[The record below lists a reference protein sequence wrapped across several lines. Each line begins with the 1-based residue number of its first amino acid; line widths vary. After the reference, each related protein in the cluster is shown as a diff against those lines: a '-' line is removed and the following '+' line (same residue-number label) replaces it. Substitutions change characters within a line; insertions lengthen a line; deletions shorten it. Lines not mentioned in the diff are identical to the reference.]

1 MLLYGARTFWQQS
14 KKGREAIM
22 KKIRLSGVKRTIRST
37 TLVISCAMLCL
48 GLLEA
53 GATAHADDS
62 VGSVSQVTGTAQIQR
77 GGVLLPAQPGTP
89 VKLHDVVTTQPGST
103 ATLSFPD
110 GSSMALTSGTT
121 VKIEDAA
128 AVNGQSVPSRVTLS
142 SGNVH
147 TIVPDKA
154 GNPHHLEIDTQV
166 GKAVGPS
173 PNQ

>member
-1 MLLYGARTFWQQS
+1 
-14 KKGREAIM
+14 
-22 KKIRLSGVKRTIRST
+22 
-37 TLVISCAMLCL
+37 VISCAMLCL

-53 GATAHADDS
+53 GATARADDS

-77 GGVLLPAQPGTP
+77 GGASLPAQPGTP
-89 VKLHDVVTTQPGST
+89 VQLHDVVSTQPGST

-110 GSSMALTSGTT
+110 GSSIALTSGTT
-121 VKIEDAA
+121 VTIEDAV
-128 AVNGQSVPSRVTLS
+128 AVNGQNVPSRVTLS

-147 TIVPDKA
+147 SIVPDKA

>member
-1 MLLYGARTFWQQS
+1 M
-14 KKGREAIM
+14 M
-22 KKIRLSGVKRTIRST
+22 KKIRPSGVKRTIANRST
-37 TLVISCAMLCL
+37 TLIRACAILCL
-48 GLLEA
+48 GLLGA
-53 GATAHADDS
+53 GATARADDS

-77 GGVLLPAQPGTP
+77 GGASLPAQPGTA
-89 VKLHDVVTTQPGST
+89 VKLHDIVTTQPGST

-110 GSSMALTSGTT
+110 GSSMALTSGTSVT
-121 VKIEDAA
+121 IEDAA

>member
-1 MLLYGARTFWQQS
+1 MRRITRPSTALIGA
-14 KKGREAIM
+14 AA
-22 KKIRLSGVKRTIRST
+22 L
-37 TLVISCAMLCL
+37 L
-48 GLLEA
+48 GLLSVNSA
-53 GATAHADDS
+53 VRADDS

-77 GGVLLPAQPGTP
+77 GGASLPAQPGTP

-110 GSSMALTSGTT
+110 GSSMALTSGTSVT
-121 VKIEDAA
+121 IEDAA
-128 AVNGQSVPSRVTLS
+128 SVNGQSVPSRVTLS

>member
-1 MLLYGARTFWQQS
+1 
-14 KKGREAIM
+14 M
-22 KKIRLSGVKRTIRST
+22 KKIRPSGVKLTIRST
-37 TLVISCAMLCL
+37 TLIVACAILCL

-53 GATAHADDS
+53 GATARADDS

-77 GGVLLPAQPGTP
+77 GGASLPAQPGTP

-110 GSSMALTSGTT
+110 GSSIALTSGTT
-121 VKIEDAA
+121 VTIEDAV

-147 TIVPDKA
+147 SIVPDKA

>member
-1 MLLYGARTFWQQS
+1 LGRKLLARKS
-14 KKGREAIM
+14 KNGREAIM

-53 GATAHADDS
+53 GATARADDS

-77 GGVLLPAQPGTP
+77 GGASLPAQPGTP
-89 VKLHDVVTTQPGST
+89 VQLHDVVSTQPGST

-110 GSSMALTSGTT
+110 GSSIALTSGTT
-121 VKIEDAA
+121 VTIEDAV
-128 AVNGQSVPSRVTLS
+128 AVNGQNVPSRVTLS

-147 TIVPDKA
+147 SIVPDKA

>member
-1 MLLYGARTFWQQS
+1 MIPSAPSARSPALRRSSAAALPSPRNQ
-14 KKGREAIM
+14 GRP
-22 KKIRLSGVKRTIRST
+22 SNFT
-37 TLVISCAMLCL
+37 TLLS
-48 GLLEA
+48 
-53 GATAHADDS
+53 
-62 VGSVSQVTGTAQIQR
+62 
-77 GGVLLPAQPGTP
+77 
-89 VKLHDVVTTQPGST
+89 TQPGST

-110 GSSMALTSGTT
+110 GSSIALTSGTT
-121 VKIEDAA
+121 VTIEDAI

>member
-1 MLLYGARTFWQQS
+1 
-14 KKGREAIM
+14 
-22 KKIRLSGVKRTIRST
+22 
-37 TLVISCAMLCL
+37 MLCL

-53 GATAHADDS
+53 GATARADDS

-77 GGVLLPAQPGTP
+77 GGTSLPAQPGTP
-89 VKLHDVVTTQPGST
+89 VQLHDVVTTQPGST

-110 GSSMALTSGTT
+110 GSSIALTSGTT
-121 VKIEDAA
+121 VTIEDAV
-128 AVNGQSVPSRVTLS
+128 AVNGQNVPSRVTLS

-147 TIVPDKA
+147 SIVPDKA